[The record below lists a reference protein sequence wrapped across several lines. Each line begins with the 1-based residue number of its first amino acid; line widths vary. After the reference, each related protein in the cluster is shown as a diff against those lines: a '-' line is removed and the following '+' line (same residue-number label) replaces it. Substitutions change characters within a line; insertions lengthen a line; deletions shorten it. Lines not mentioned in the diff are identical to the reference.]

1 MMRQPSWTPSIVP
14 GADDRTVYLVL
25 DDLGERGR
33 AWRETDVRESDLETV
48 ITDML
53 DGRYNSPVR
62 VVGFNTAEGWAR
74 DVSGDVA
81 DEIRRR
87 CDLQMAEVPANLRDF
102 VQRHENRDGQLS
114 LRLAESW

>member
-1 MMRQPSWTPSIVP
+1 MSQSSWTPSIVP

-33 AWRETDVRESDLETV
+33 AWRETDLRESELEAV

-53 DGRYNSPVR
+53 DGGYKSPVR
-62 VVGFNTAEGWAR
+62 VVGFNTGEGWAR
-74 DVSGDVA
+74 DVSEDVA